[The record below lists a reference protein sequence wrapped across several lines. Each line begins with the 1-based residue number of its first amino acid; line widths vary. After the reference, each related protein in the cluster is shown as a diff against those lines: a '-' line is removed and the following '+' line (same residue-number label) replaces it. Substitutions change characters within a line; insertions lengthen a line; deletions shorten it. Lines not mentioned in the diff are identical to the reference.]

1 MGDLIK
7 YRVPVATGL
16 TSLGAPVMTLAA
28 VSGGTA
34 TAAVILGSI
43 VFPLVAVGWL
53 CWFFWRHRHD
63 E

>member
-1 MGDLIK
+1 MSGAGCNSERLI
-7 YRVPVATGL
+7 
-16 TSLGAPVMTLAA
+16 SLGALVTTLAA

-34 TAAVILGSI
+34 TAVVILGSI

-63 E
+63 D

>member
-7 YRVPVATGL
+7 CRVSVA
-16 TSLGAPVMTLAA
+16 TSLGPFVMTLAA

-34 TAAVILGSI
+34 TAVVILGSI
-43 VFPLVAVGWL
+43 VLPLVAVGWL

>member
-1 MGDLIK
+1 VL
-7 YRVPVATGL
+7 
-16 TSLGAPVMTLAA
+16 TLAA

-34 TAAVILGSI
+34 TAVVILGSI